1 MIKKIL
7 RLIIAEG
14 MLTEKQIAKKVG
26 IQEATLQDILQLL
39 VRRGLLRPSEC
50 TAPKDAGCSSCPM
63 ASGCNL
69 IGDLG
74 ETYYVTDKGRMYAN
88 AGEDHRDLE

>member
-7 RLIIAEG
+7 RFIIAEE
-14 MLTEKQIAKKVG
+14 MLTEKQIAKRMG

-39 VRRGLLRPSEC
+39 VRRGLLRPGQC
-50 TAPKDAGCSSCPM
+50 TAPRDAGCSSCPM

-74 ETYYVTDKGRMYAN
+74 ETYYVTEKGKMYAL
-88 AGEDHRDLE
+88 AGEDHRDPK